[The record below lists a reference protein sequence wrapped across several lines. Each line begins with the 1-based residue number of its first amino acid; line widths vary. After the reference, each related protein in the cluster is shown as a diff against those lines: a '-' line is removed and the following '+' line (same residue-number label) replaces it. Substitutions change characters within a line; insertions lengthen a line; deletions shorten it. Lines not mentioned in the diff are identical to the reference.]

1 MKRALLLLCLCAC
14 RPPNADAEARA
25 LIDDLQA
32 LDDAAT
38 TTVHVSPN
46 ETGLGNA
53 EGYVKAKQAALH
65 ERVLQV
71 QMSQLSPS
79 VSAAL
84 TAAYA
89 KNVTSAHQ
97 VQDYVN
103 NTVPKTDASARA
115 HAKKLAAQICELT
128 ETPTYKTE
136 CDPFRTPN
144 E

>member
-14 RPPNADAEARA
+14 PPPNVDAEGRA

-32 LDDAAT
+32 LDDAT
-38 TTVHVSPN
+38 TNTVHVSPN

-53 EGYVKAKQAALH
+53 EVYVKAKEAALH
-65 ERVLQV
+65 ERFLRV
-71 QMSQLSPS
+71 QTGQLSPS

-84 TAAYA
+84 TTAYA

-103 NTVPKTDASARA
+103 NAVPKGSPARA
-115 HAKKLAAQICELT
+115 RAKKLAAQICEIT
-128 ETPTYKTE
+128 ETPTFKTE
-136 CDPFRTPN
+136 CDPFRTPAT